1 MLGEFAS
8 RVASAADID
17 MRSEKCSTGSLQV
30 YVEQYI
36 VAKPLKIGNIG
47 SFREEPGA
55 VGTRVVLIG
64 AQYT

>member
-1 MLGEFAS
+1 
-8 RVASAADID
+8 